1 MKTARDR
8 RIRRVRQTVYEDP
21 GNPFAF
27 PDPEISIPLSSNH
40 RRGSSVLHAPTPLR
54 AGTPNLIRQH
64 KYSES
69 APVASKSPPEE
80 DMDEEGEYIPPR
92 SFWTKP
98 RRGKSLPANQLRK
111 QGEDFKRDSRFYDFW
126 ESVWRE
132 YANDGDR
139 DGGMI

>member
-27 PDPEISIPLSSNH
+27 PEPEISVPLSSNH
-40 RRGSSVLHAPTPLR
+40 RHGSSILHAPTPLR

-69 APVASKSPPEE
+69 APLASRSPPEE

-111 QGEDFKRDSRFYDFW
+111 QGDEKRDSRFYDFW

-132 YANDGDR
+132 YTDEGNA
-139 DGGMI
+139 GGEMI